1 MPPLD
6 DYLSAM
12 PDRVVTRVN
21 ELTTTFLDVLGMLL
35 FTAAAGVAGYTM
47 VGLWLGL
54 FAGAVTVTV
63 LSAFAQW
70 RSRPR
75 PIPDEAEPIEPQPLP
90 GAEHPG
96 NLHVLGR

>member
-6 DYLSAM
+6 EYLSAM
-12 PDRVVTRVN
+12 PDRVVARVN
-21 ELTTTFLDVLGMLL
+21 ELTTTFLDVFGMLL
-35 FTAAAGVAGYTM
+35 FTAAAGVAGNALA
-47 VGLWLGL
+47 GLWLGL
-54 FAGAVTVTV
+54 LGAGLTVTV